1 MEVATHTITVTAADT
16 ATRRRRLGVMTADKV
31 KQAVIGHLADE
42 GITVGAGAGDAIL
55 REPTVVEAGQADQ
68 GVHKFDVTIV
78 SRAEYAGQLTATL
91 SDGVALSGALAAKLG
106 TVVSV
111 SEPSV
116 AYRSVCSDCD
126 DWGSP
131 TRAPAQAPA
140 ASSIDYG
147 ELNVGE
153 SNISEVEADQGW
165 LVPVVVILSLIL
177 LCPLLG
183 LVFVRS
189 RYGSGKTYMYLRWK
203 CSHTNPVSPI
213 FYLPKDVRERLRV
226 DLNSST
232 V

>member
-1 MEVATHTITVTAADT
+1 MTI
-16 ATRRRRLGVMTADKV
+16 
-31 KQAVIGHLADE
+31 Q
-42 GITVGAGAGDAIL
+42 
-55 REPTVVEAGQADQ
+55 VEAGQADQ

-91 SDGVALSGALAAKLG
+91 SDEVTLSGALAAKLG

-111 SEPSV
+111 SEPTV
-116 AYRSVCSDCD
+116 AYSSVCTPEANVPWDDC
-126 DWGSP
+126 GSP

-153 SNISEVEADQGW
+153 SNISEVEADLGW

-189 RYGSGKTYMYLRWK
+189 RYGPGKTYMYLRWK